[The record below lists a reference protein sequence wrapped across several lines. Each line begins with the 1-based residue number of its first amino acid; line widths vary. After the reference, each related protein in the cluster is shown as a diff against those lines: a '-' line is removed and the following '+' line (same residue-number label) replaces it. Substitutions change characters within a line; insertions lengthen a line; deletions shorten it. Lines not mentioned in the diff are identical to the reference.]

1 MGGVLIYKDHDIVS
15 PVWKHTAVQLG
26 RYGISD
32 PIWRYAF
39 DGDNLTITKL
49 SAKDQ
54 IKATRKYNARLFLM
68 VSHNDGLLSGNMMPI
83 KDLAIGLSHFCR
95 V

>member
-1 MGGVLIYKDHDIVS
+1 METYRRYDVANHIVT
-15 PVWKHTAVQLG
+15 K
-26 RYGISD
+26 R
-32 PIWRYAF
+32 F

-49 SAKDQ
+49 SARDQ